1 MLEEKKLHTWADAGE
16 FKGKEASHVPSVEV
30 REGNAKIEVAHEM
43 KESHW
48 IQYIW
53 AKDQHGSVIAAAK
66 LTHNDTPIL
75 HVELTDDVKATC
87 TASGGARRC
96 RLLPSCDVWRQLRSA
111 MLWRDTVSVMVPRT
125 SFFTT

>member
-1 MLEEKKLHTWADAGE
+1 MLEEEKLHTWADAGE

-66 LTHNDTPIL
+66 LAHNDTPIL
-75 HVELTDDVKATC
+75 HVELTDDVKAIVAYEC
-87 TASGGARRC
+87 CNLHG
-96 RLLPSCDVWRQLRSA
+96 
-111 MLWRDTVSVMVPRT
+111 LWRSETLPAA
-125 SFFTT
+125 SFM